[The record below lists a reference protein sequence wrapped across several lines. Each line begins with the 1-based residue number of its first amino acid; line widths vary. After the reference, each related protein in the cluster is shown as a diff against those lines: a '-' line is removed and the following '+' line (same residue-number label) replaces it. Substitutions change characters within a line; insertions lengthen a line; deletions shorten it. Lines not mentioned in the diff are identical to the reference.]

1 MRGADSLRPPST
13 DDGRKAGW
21 DTNRG
26 LQSWH
31 RDIYKHFKRSLL
43 RDLGEKKNPEDWK
56 EGILIKLLKRDC
68 NNYPGKY
75 SPVRVWQGP
84 HRNEAVDSQLYDQ
97 ETAFRCNKS
106 CVDQIVSFRIIIKQL
121 LEWKSKSHFGRYWAT
136 MKYQRD
142 SYHWSATPTKADIQG
157 CPCWPNVRLLG
168 GYTGARQGC
177 LLSPYLFL
185 LVIDWIIR
193 TTTSGKNNG
202 IPWTP
207 VT

>member
-1 MRGADSLRPPST
+1 M
-13 DDGRKAGW
+13 
-21 DTNRG
+21 
-26 LQSWH
+26 
-31 RDIYKHFKRSLL
+31 
-43 RDLGEKKNPEDWK
+43 
-56 EGILIKLLKRDC
+56 
-68 NNYPGKY
+68 
-75 SPVRVWQGP
+75 
-84 HRNEAVDSQLYDQ
+84 DSQLYDQ

-106 CVDQIVSFRIIIKQL
+106 CVDQITGLRIIIKQS

-177 LLSPYLFL
+177 LLSPYLIL

-202 IPWTP
+202 TCIPWTP
-207 VT
+207 VTQLNDLDFADALALHSHNHSKIQGKTTHLV

>member
-1 MRGADSLRPPST
+1 
-13 DDGRKAGW
+13 
-21 DTNRG
+21 
-26 LQSWH
+26 
-31 RDIYKHFKRSLL
+31 
-43 RDLGEKKNPEDWK
+43 
-56 EGILIKLLKRDC
+56 
-68 NNYPGKY
+68 
-75 SPVRVWQGP
+75 
-84 HRNEAVDSQLYDQ
+84 
-97 ETAFRCNKS
+97 
-106 CVDQIVSFRIIIKQL
+106 
-121 LEWKSKSHFGRYWAT
+121 

-157 CPCWPNVRLLG
+157 CSCWPNIRLLG

-207 VT
+207 VTLLNDLDFADALALHSHNHSKIQGKTTHLVQRHHQQEQAQDPRSTLKLQLMKMNTADKTPVIISDEPIREVESSIYLAMAVW